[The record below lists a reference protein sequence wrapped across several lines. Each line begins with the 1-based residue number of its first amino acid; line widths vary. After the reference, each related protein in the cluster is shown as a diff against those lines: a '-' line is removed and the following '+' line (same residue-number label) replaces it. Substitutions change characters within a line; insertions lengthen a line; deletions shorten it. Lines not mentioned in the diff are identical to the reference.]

1 MVVNVK
7 QKSNKSLIQ
16 QLILQKQNQFTGQML
31 IQAPSDMQWTLH
43 FRAGYLVWA
52 TGGKHLVRRLYRHI
66 SRQCPQIEFD
76 MLAIRDDDE
85 RECGWDYQV
94 LTILVCRQSI
104 SKEDAKLIVSR
115 LVSEVLFD
123 ILQYHQ
129 FIEFLTYDYHTIQ
142 DLSEAVTGVLTLL
155 DVEEVTVKTLGHWKA
170 WQKANL
176 GFFLLHLAPV
186 LSDVKV
192 LKRKT
197 SPRAY
202 KNLVKLIDG
211 KRTLRG
217 LANLM
222 KKEEMVVVR
231 SLFPLIQKGLVRLV
245 ELPDL
250 PRPQPPVKSV
260 RTRSS
265 DLIKNRHLIA
275 CVDDSRQIGWQ
286 LQKILK
292 KAGHRLIKIQDPL
305 RALFTV
311 VESKPNLIFL
321 DLMMPVVNGY
331 ELCTQLRRV
340 SELQQTPIII
350 LTSQDGIVDRVRAK
364 LVGASGFM
372 SKPIREDKVLLAIEK
387 YLSSPPSETAGL
399 TTAIKTMPP
408 SPSNEFK

>member
-340 SELQQTPIII
+340 SELRQTPIII

-372 SKPIREDKVLLAIEK
+372 SKPIREDKVLFAIDK
-387 YLSSPPSETAGL
+387 YLSSPPAETAGS